1 MSNLTEILQELVK
14 LHTTL
19 LQTAKK
25 KQQVLIS
32 AEINPLLS
40 ILSEES
46 KLIKKIKDVDQKRKT
61 LLGEKAYKSSLS
73 ELIENQPDGEEKKEW
88 IEIHKQ
94 LQSLFE
100 EIGRVNEAN
109 QQLLEQSL
117 AFTQYMLE
125 QMLPV
130 SDGAGIY
137 NAAANTKEIKNETR
151 LFDTKA

>member
-1 MSNLTEILQELVK
+1 MNSLTEILQELVV

-19 LQTAKK
+19 LNTAKK

-40 ILSEES
+40 ILAEES
-46 KLIKKIKDVDQKRKT
+46 KLIKKIKDVDQKRIT
-61 LLGEKAYKSSLS
+61 VLGEEAYKSSLS
-73 ELIENQPDGEEKKEW
+73 ELINNQPDGKEKEEW
-88 IEIHKQ
+88 IQIHKQ

-100 EIGRVNEAN
+100 EIGRINEAN

-117 AFTQYMLE
+117 AFTQYMIE

-130 SDGAGIY
+130 SDGAGLY
-137 NAAANTKEIKNETR
+137 NATASTKEIKNDTL

>member
-1 MSNLTEILQELVK
+1 MSNLTEILKELVM
-14 LHTTL
+14 LHNTL
-19 LQTAKK
+19 LEVAKK

-40 ILSEES
+40 ILAEES
-46 KLIKKIKDVDQKRKT
+46 KLLKKIKEVDQKRIT
-61 LLGEKAYKSSLS
+61 TLGEEAYKSSLS
-73 ELIENQPDGEEKKEW
+73 ELIQNQPDGEEKKEW
-88 IEIHKQ
+88 IEIHKH

-100 EIGRVNEAN
+100 EIGRLNEAN
-109 QQLLEQSL
+109 QQLIEQSL
-117 AFTQYMLE
+117 AFTQYMME

-137 NAAANTKEIKNETR
+137 SATANTKEIKNNTR

>member
-1 MSNLTEILQELVK
+1 MNNLTEILQELVK

-40 ILSEES
+40 ILAEES
-46 KLIKKIKDVDQKRKT
+46 KLLKKIKEADQKRIT
-61 LLGEKAYKSSLS
+61 ILGEEAYKSSLS
-73 ELIENQPDGEEKKEW
+73 ELIRNQPDGKEKKEW
-88 IEIHKQ
+88 IEIHKH

-117 AFTQYMLE
+117 AFTQYMME

-130 SDGAGIY
+130 SDSAGIY
-137 NAAANTKEIKNETR
+137 NATANTKEIKNNTR